1 MLWVRWKNII
11 NHPYLY
17 TSHYRTWCWDNTK
30 KLWSNLDSFYIYSR
44 CQKFMYTYHG
54 CDYPGNSGL
63 LIIYLNFIYFWW
75 NYCTPHFLKEV
86 VSKISPPDVSKFE
99 TAVNWILFSYH
110 FQFKCINLSTVD
122 TVGQITPRL
131 FTLEEVLKL
140 VNWVNESVT
149 LTSIQWQWYWGEVLR
164 ISWTP
169 LLVRTA
175 VFARETNWINCDM
188 MRECNQTVYQGESV
202 IFRTLKPHSI

>member
-1 MLWVRWKNII
+1 MRWKNII

-17 TSHYRTWCWDNTK
+17 TSHYRTWCWDNTKK

-86 VSKISPPDVSKFE
+86 VSKISPPDVSRFE
-99 TAVNWILFSYH
+99 TTVNWILFSYH
-110 FQFKCINLSTVD
+110 FQFKCINPGTVD

-131 FTLEEVLKL
+131 FTLEKVLKL
-140 VNWVNESVT
+140 CELSQRVSDSHFYPMTVILRWGVEDLLNSSV
-149 LTSIQWQWYWGEVLR
+149 GEGCC
-164 ISWTP
+164 
-169 LLVRTA
+169 
-175 VFARETNWINCDM
+175 FC
-188 MRECNQTVYQGESV
+188 QGN
-202 IFRTLKPHSI
+202 